1 MAIKHHRTASLGLTF
16 FWGIAVFCGFA
27 FLAWVLFHF
36 AAKPE
41 TYEDK
46 RAAAR
51 LEKRAALEKENEQ
64 KLGSYA
70 WVDKAKGTVQL
81 PIDRAIELAVTD
93 LASEKRPVHPSSVKV
108 ENPYPA
114 GLQPPPGADPAVAPV
129 KNIGLN
135 PSASPAPVA
144 PNVNAPEIQK
154 PPAPDGSAAPTASPV
169 VPNAGAQPAVNSN
182 APNMTP

>member
-1 MAIKHHRTASLGLTF
+1 MATPKHHRTASLGLTF

-36 AAKPE
+36 AVKPE

-51 LEKRAALEKENEQ
+51 VEKRGALEKENEQ
-64 KLGSYA
+64 KLTTYA

-81 PIDRAIELAVTD
+81 PIERAIELAVAD

-114 GLQPPPGADPAVAPV
+114 GLLPPPGADPAVAPT

-144 PNVNAPEIQK
+144 PNVNLPDVQKQPVPGAP
-154 PPAPDGSAAPTASPV
+154 AASAAP
-169 VPNAGAQPAVNSN
+169 VPNTGAQPAVNSN
-182 APNMTP
+182 APNTTP